1 MSAPDPGPAGSGP
14 TSVDGQSVTELV
26 EAVRSLS
33 ERVAQLEAELA
44 QRRAQN
50 PGVPEDVAIAITAA
64 VAAFLGHRAK
74 IKQMHYRT
82 GQAWAQQGRVVV
94 QAHHNIQR
102 PR

>member
-1 MSAPDPGPAGSGP
+1 MSATSTGS
-14 TSVDGQSVTELV
+14 TNTEGQSVAELV

-44 QRRAQN
+44 QRREQN
-50 PGVPEDVAIAITAA
+50 PGVPEDVAIAISAA

-82 GQAWAQQGRVVV
+82 GQAYAQQGRVVV
-94 QAHHNIQR
+94 QAHHNIPR